1 MERTLVL
8 VKPDGVRRGLTGE
21 IIARLERKGL
31 RIAAMRMMRIDKD
44 LAHRHY
50 AEHVGKPFFGPLVA
64 FITSGPVVALVLE
77 GPKAIEAT
85 RQVMGVTDPLKAAP
99 GSIRGDY
106 GMDIE
111 QNLIHGSANPQD
123 AEREVKLFFPRR
135 KWS

>member
-1 MERTLVL
+1 MEHTLVL

-31 RIAAMRMMRIDKD
+31 RVAAMRMLRIDRE

-50 AEHVGKPFFGPLVA
+50 AEHVGKPFFTPLVA
-64 FITSGPVVALVLE
+64 FITSGPVVAMVLE

-85 RQVMGVTDPLKAAP
+85 RQIMGATDPLKAAP

-111 QNLIHGSANPQD
+111 QNLIHGSANPLD